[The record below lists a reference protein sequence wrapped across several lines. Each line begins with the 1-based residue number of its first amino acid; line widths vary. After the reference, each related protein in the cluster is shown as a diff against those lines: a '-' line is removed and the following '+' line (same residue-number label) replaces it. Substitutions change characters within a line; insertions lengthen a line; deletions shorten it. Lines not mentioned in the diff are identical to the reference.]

1 MHDPNDV
8 WIFGYG
14 SLIWRP
20 SFAYLERRKAWVRGF
35 SRRLWQGSD
44 DHRGVP
50 GALGRVATLVEDPDA
65 RVVGV
70 AFRVAGVLADE
81 VLRAL
86 DHREKN
92 GYVRHEVALLDDGGA
107 PFASAILFVAG
118 ASNPNFLGPAPLE
131 AMARQIASAAGPSGP
146 NLEYVLEL
154 VRAIR
159 ALGEHDPHLEELAG
173 ALAATPT
180 TPTTP
185 TSAHVAATR

>member
-1 MHDPNDV
+1 MNDV
-8 WIFGYG
+8 WVFGYG

-20 SFAYLERRKAWVRGF
+20 SFPYLERRKAWVRGF

-65 RVVGV
+65 RVVGA
-70 AFRVAGVLADE
+70 AFRVAGAIADD

-92 GYVRHEVALLDDGGA
+92 GYSRHEVPLLDDAGA

-118 ASNPNFLGPAPLE
+118 RENPNFLGPEPIE
-131 AMARQIASAAGPSGP
+131 AMARRIATAVGPSGT

-159 ALGEHDPHLEELAG
+159 ELGEHDPHLE
-173 ALAATPT
+173 ALAAALAEPIAFA
-180 TPTTP
+180 PE
-185 TSAHVAATR
+185 ARY